1 MTKWTLPRE
10 PSRVYLVMN
19 DLGVGGVYGVR
30 DKAEARA
37 NYMGLKYEMEHW
49 IESWEITTDD

>member
-1 MTKWTLPRE
+1 
-10 PSRVYLVMN
+10 MN

-49 IESWEITTDD
+49 VESWEITTDD